1 MKTPLAMDTP
11 MIEPLLQGKQEA
23 WDRFLKAYGPLIAD
37 IVAWPKWHFD
47 FHTREDVAQ
56 TIRLA
61 ITQSICRLKSEQALS
76 AFVRRICFNQC
87 IDRLRK
93 QLREQGRLC
102 PLGHIDEE
110 GEWEETD
117 VADDRFDPV
126 KELVVAER
134 AEALRAAL
142 ASLDTDSRRL
152 IRDFYERGLSYREI
166 ADVWQLRSTP
176 SAAGSRARSTACA
189 TGSSVCP
196 IRHNPDAGAR
206 ALFREDSAGSCDYTH
221 RGRSIPAPPLERRSV
236 NTNPD
241 MTRRLRFGRSCT
253 ANSIPPPKAN
263 CGRRLTPNPS
273 CNNVLKPVA
282 AQIVC

>member
-1 MKTPLAMDTP
+1 MLSALLNAAACTLCAPAGVPKLMKTPLAMYTP
-11 MIEPLLQGKQEA
+11 AIEPLLQGKQEA
-23 WDRFLKAYGPLIAD
+23 WGCFFKAYGPMIAD

-56 TIRLA
+56 TIRIA
-61 ITQSICRLKSEQALS
+61 ITQSLDRLRSEQALT

-87 IDRLRK
+87 IDRLRR

-166 ADVWQLRSTP
+166 ADVWQLPVNTV
-176 SAAGSRARSTACA
+176 GSRLSRTL
-189 TGSSVCP
+189 
-196 IRHNPDAGAR
+196 D
-206 ALFREDSAGSCDYTH
+206 
-221 RGRSIPAPPLERRSV
+221 
-236 NTNPD
+236 
-241 MTRRLRFGRSCT
+241 RLRDRL
-253 ANSIPPPKAN
+253 ARLPDPPQP
-263 CGRRLTPNPS
+263 C
-273 CNNVLKPVA
+273 
-282 AQIVC
+282 